1 MLATELTESLRKH
14 LLWER
19 KQKSTTANAFLKRRH
34 TTRDVVHLQDYPD
47 LKPDH
52 AVVGASNNSWNHYF
66 ESPWEY
72 HTKGW

>member
-34 TTRDVVHLQDYPD
+34 TTRDVAHLQDYPD

-52 AVVGASNNSWNHYF
+52 AAVEASNNSWNHYF
-66 ESPWEY
+66 ESSWEY